1 MMLIW
6 LDQDEYEDKQ
16 KELEGIFNPIIQ
28 DLYAQAGGPPG
39 GEMPGTNFYLFISI
53 ISLHIIITSTKA
65 KKNLIID
72 GYQFFFS
79 LFLLSVSIS
88 FLYLFFLSFSL
99 FLISILISTKKNVFP
114 YLFRSFFLTIKMLYL
129 ISFFCISIY

>member
-53 ISLHIIITSTKA
+53 ISSHIFITSTKA
-65 KKNLIID
+65 KN
-72 GYQFFFS
+72 S
-79 LFLLSVSIS
+79 LSMGIN
-88 FLYLFFLSFSL
+88 L
-99 FLISILISTKKNVFP
+99 FLISS
-114 YLFRSFFLTIKMLYL
+114 LFLYFFSLLFLSFFFAVSYL
-129 ISFFCISIY
+129 DINIYQEKCILLVYFHSSKI